1 MRKVGLYATWM
12 QHDGEKCWLSR
23 ARYYFFVRHEGNRP
37 VDDYN
42 VRTPEARVR
51 LLRAIRIK
59 TRVNSLMIRRGER
72 KKKERGSAVCVKRR
86 PYPWYTRVQ
95 RGRRTAGCRELPT
108 FSPFRDCGNRVTV
121 SMSVFLFISSFF
133 PNDSINA

>member
-23 ARYYFFVRHEGNRP
+23 ARYYFFVRHEGA

-59 TRVNSLMIRRGER
+59 TRVNSLMIRRGET
-72 KKKERGSAVCVKRR
+72 KKKKRESAVCVKRR
-86 PYPWYTRVQ
+86 SYPWHTRGYKE
-95 RGRRTAGCRELPT
+95 GRRTAGRRELPA
-108 FSPFRDCGNRVTV
+108 FRT
-121 SMSVFLFISSFF
+121 L
-133 PNDSINA
+133 